1 MPLPPAG
8 SSGPSP
14 LPPRCWRAAAARQ
27 PSPGVT
33 PAFVPVLAFCVRN
46 LTSITDVCDQLTE
59 ASIPEVYA
67 HVLLGHA
74 GGHTLKIHGQFT
86 GGGDLSWVENPVRI
100 PNDRSYRYSI
110 QIERDRACSS
120 LPCTAQIEASVDG
133 ELVASRSFTFT

>member
-1 MPLPPAG
+1 MIAH
-8 SSGPSP
+8 
-14 LPPRCWRAAAARQ
+14 RIFVAITAAAALLAGCGDQ
-27 PSPGVT
+27 EKPSPGVT
-33 PAFVPVLAFCVRN
+33 PAYDPVLAFCARN

-74 GGHTLKIHGQFT
+74 GGHELKIHGQFT
-86 GGGDLSWVENPVRI
+86 AGGDLVWDENPVTI

-110 QIERDRACSS
+110 QIERGRACSS
-120 LPCTAQIEASVDG
+120 LPCTVQIQASVDG